1 MQAEYRG
8 TLKFYFGRFG
18 THLLHKD
25 MRIKLKKFKII
36 LIITALGLLV
46 KVYLEK
52 KSEVNDLIITI
63 PESSSTHREIYRIKN
78 STYKLVSPYTIINKG
93 NGILF
98 VETTDRMEPPSL
110 VLCAVESAARV
121 YPDRPVAF
129 FMKGLGEIITE
140 EEEKRARKHFPTL
153 LAYDNIYLFP
163 LRAAELF
170 KYTPFWPWYKNI
182 NPNKEKYW
190 SHVFS
195 DACRFAMMW
204 KYGGIYMD
212 TDVISLRPIPEDHFV
227 AAENSKS
234 ISSSVFGL
242 PPFHSWTWEFM
253 ENFVTEYKG
262 SVWGYQGPGVF
273 TRVVK
278 KLCGEMA
285 FKSNVDQKCANISY
299 LHPHRFSPI
308 LYTSWELYF
317 EVWNKPPNFSD
328 SYALHLWNFI
338 NRKGLSMIPGSNT
351 LVEQLYK
358 KHCPV
363 TYYTILRNE
372 KIYI

>member
-1 MQAEYRG
+1 
-8 TLKFYFGRFG
+8 
-18 THLLHKD
+18 
-25 MRIKLKKFKII
+25 MRIKQRKFKIL
-36 LIITALGLLV
+36 LIITALGLFV
-46 KVYLEK
+46 QVYLGK
-52 KSEVNDLIITI
+52 KSQVNDLIITI
-63 PESSSTHREIYRIKN
+63 PESSSTHREIYRTN

-170 KYTPFWPWYKNI
+170 KYTPFWPWYKKI
-182 NPNKEKYW
+182 NPKKEKYW
-190 SHVFS
+190 THVFS

-227 AAENSKS
+227 AAESYRTT
-234 ISSSVFGL
+234 SSSVFGL

-262 SVWGYQGPGVF
+262 EKWGHQGPGVF

-278 KLCGEMA
+278 KLCGEMT
-285 FKSNVDQKCANISY
+285 FMSNVDKKCANISY
-299 LHPHRFSPI
+299 LHPHRFYPI
-308 LYTSWELYF
+308 FYASWELYF
-317 EVWNKPPNFSD
+317 EVWNQPPDFSD
-328 SYALHLWNFI
+328 SYALHLWNFK
-338 NRKGLSMIPGSNT
+338 NKNGLSMIPGSNT